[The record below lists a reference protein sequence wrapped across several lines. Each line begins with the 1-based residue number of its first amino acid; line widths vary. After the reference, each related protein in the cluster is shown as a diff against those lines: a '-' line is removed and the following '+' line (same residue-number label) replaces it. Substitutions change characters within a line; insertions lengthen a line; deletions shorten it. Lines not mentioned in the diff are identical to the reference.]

1 MLGLRGVRLAIRY
14 PEILQMQAR
23 AIIEA
28 ACDAKANGGNPQPEI
43 MVPLTSD
50 AGELVKVRAVIESEA
65 AAVFAEREMSVDYQI
80 GTMVETPRAA
90 LTAHRLAEHAD
101 FFSVGSNDLTQ
112 TTYALSRDDAET
124 SFLIDYLRIGVYQHD
139 PFASIDTEAVGSLI
153 DAAVSAARAIG
164 DHFEVGVCGEHG
176 GDPVSIRWCHQHGLT
191 YVSCSPF
198 RVPVARLAAAHAA
211 LAEATVS
218 TTAA

>member
-23 AIIEA
+23 AIFEA
-28 ACDAKANGGNPQPEI
+28 ACDAAEAGGDPRPEV

-50 AGELVKVRAVIESEA
+50 AGELIKARQIIESEA
-65 AAVFAEREMSVDYQI
+65 KAVFEERERAIPYQI

-90 LTAHRLAEHAD
+90 LTADRLAEYAD

-124 SFLIDYLRIGVYQHD
+124 SFLVDYLRTHVFEQD
-139 PFASIDTEAVGSLI
+139 PFSSLDSEGVGKLVDMAIAS
-153 DAAVSAARAIG
+153 ARARSDG
-164 DHFEVGVCGEHG
+164 FEVGVCGEHG
-176 GDPVSIRWCHQHGLT
+176 GDPTSITWCHEHGLT

-198 RVPVARLAAAHAA
+198 RVPVARLAAAQAA
-211 LAEATVS
+211 LGES
-218 TTAA
+218 E